1 MESGRYIMILANLKE
16 ATNINEY
23 QTSLKQQLQKAHGEQ
38 YTDYLD
44 EIYRLT
50 KNSQSYREIGTYQG
64 ASTST
69 AMINNI
75 PFVET
80 IDLDFV
86 HINPHKHIFET
97 HAQQNNVEFKMI
109 QSDSLKYNIDKTTE
123 VLLIDGYHNPKH
135 IAKELDKYA
144 PWTTQTII
152 LHDTTLFP
160 RLWKSVQN
168 FLSSHQD
175 WKLVYRHTLNA
186 GYTVLG
192 KK

>member
-1 MESGRYIMILANLKE
+1 MIVANLKE
-16 ATNINEY
+16 AKNINEY
-23 QTSLKQQLQKAHGEQ
+23 QALLKQQLQKAHGEQ

-44 EIYRLT
+44 EISKLT
-50 KNSQSYREIGTYQG
+50 KNSQSYREIGTFQG

-69 AMINNI
+69 AFSNMIPYI
-75 PFVET
+75 ET

-86 HINPHKHIFET
+86 HINPYKHIFET
-97 HAQQNNVEFKMI
+97 HAQQNRIEFKMI
-109 QSDSLKYNIDKTTE
+109 QTDSLKYNVDKKTE

-135 IAKELDKYA
+135 VAKELVKYA

-168 FLSSHQD
+168 FLNNNKD
-175 WKLVYRHTLNA
+175 WNLDYRHTVNA

-192 KK
+192 KI

>member
-1 MESGRYIMILANLKE
+1 MKKLYTQKIIESDPEVY
-16 ATNINEY
+16 
-23 QTSLKQQLQKAHGEQ
+23 
-38 YTDYLD
+38 
-44 EIYRLT
+44 
-50 KNSQSYREIGTYQG
+50 
-64 ASTST
+64 
-69 AMINNI
+69 
-75 PFVET
+75 ET
-80 IDLDFV
+80 IKSEL
-86 HINPHKHIFET
+86 IR
-97 HAQQNNVEFKMI
+97 QQNQIEFKMI
-109 QSDSLKYNIDKTTE
+109 QSDSLKYNIDKPTE

-135 IAKELDKYA
+135 IAKELDKYS

>member
-16 ATNINEY
+16 ATNIDEY
-23 QTSLKQQLQKAHGEQ
+23 QNSLKQQLQKAHGEQ

-44 EIYRLT
+44 EIYKLT

-69 AMINNI
+69 AMMNKI
-75 PFVET
+75 PYVET

-86 HINPHKHIFET
+86 HINPYKHIFET
-97 HAQQNNVEFKMI
+97 HAQQNQIEFKMI
-109 QSDSLKYNIDKTTE
+109 QSDSLKYNIDKPTE

-135 IAKELDKYA
+135 IAKELDKYS

>member
-1 MESGRYIMILANLKE
+1 MILANLKE
-16 ATNINEY
+16 ATNIDEY
-23 QTSLKQQLQKAHGEQ
+23 QNSLKQQLQKAHGEQ

-69 AMINNI
+69 AMMNKI
-75 PFVET
+75 PYVET

-97 HAQQNNVEFKMI
+97 HAQQNQIEFKMI
-109 QSDSLKYNIDKTTE
+109 QSDSLKYNIDKPTE

-135 IAKELDKYA
+135 IAKELDKYS

>member
-1 MESGRYIMILANLKE
+1 MIVANLKE
-16 ATNINEY
+16 ATNIDEY
-23 QTSLKQQLQKAHGEQ
+23 QNSLKQQLQKAHGEQ

-44 EIYRLT
+44 EIYKLT

-69 AMINNI
+69 AMMNKI
-75 PFVET
+75 PYVET

-97 HAQQNNVEFKMI
+97 HAQQNKIEFKMI
-109 QSDSLKYNIDKTTE
+109 QSDSLKYNIDKPTE

-160 RLWKSVQN
+160 RLWKSVHN
-168 FLSSHQD
+168 FLTSHQD

-192 KK
+192 KE